1 MPSGFGLG
9 CWERLFFQQ
18 QNAKN
23 RDLGAC
29 SAIGAEI
36 LHVQILGSVCAWAD
50 GVCRKI
56 LTRSPRNEQVARFRH
71 PGPIFTYFHEFHMLL
86 DRNFENDMA
95 QPHRR
100 NLVNILAERYL
111 LKPIASW
118 ETWKTLIL
126 TSIIAFLHIFAKF
139 VYYWSVFLRATCLN
153 PTAETWFTFWWNGTV
168 GNRSKP

>member
-36 LHVQILGSVCAWAD
+36 LHVQILGSVCACAD

-56 LTRSPRNEQVARFRH
+56 LTRSPRAEQVARFRH

-100 NLVNILAERYL
+100 NLVNILAKNLGGLFVDRRCR
-111 LKPIASW
+111 LKCLSLKNLDFPR
-118 ETWKTLIL
+118 
-126 TSIIAFLHIFAKF
+126 FL
-139 VYYWSVFLRATCLN
+139 
-153 PTAETWFTFWWNGTV
+153 
-168 GNRSKP
+168 